1 MLSHVPVS
9 DIREKAEADQKL
21 RELGLEDP
29 GMRSFVLMNLVK
41 DQAAAEPRFNWQI
54 NVSGIQR

>member
-41 DQAAAEPRFNWQI
+41 DQAAAEPSFNWQI